1 MKKME
6 LTGTTK
12 TTARLRQRS
21 ARAESNRRLE
31 SIKQQRRRA
40 RREKWLQSL
49 KSLAQVLSQS
59 AETAN

>member
-1 MKKME
+1 MKMME

-12 TTARLRQRS
+12 TNARLRQRT

-49 KSLAQVLSQS
+49 KSLGRVLSQS